1 MIKYLMYIL
10 YLSCLIS
17 CFEISKPFENDKITM
32 PVIKAI
38 NSGLYISKIIGLS
51 NKTEIELRNRIYNK
65 VLNKNILASYKYFN
79 KNSYILKSS
88 FIKYKSIN
96 KNKMIF
102 TLSSPSFNEVKKLDI
117 IIPNNKITNIE
128 IQEQVSSK
136 IAEFIEKHFNKTDKN
151 KIIKINDIS
160 GLEENKKLK
169 NIFLNKLSYLFSK
182 QSIEIVNTEKI
193 HHNNNYYY
201 FMDIEFSITEINKE
215 KIKLKVTW
223 LIYDQNK
230 KLIGDIK
237 QENVFLKSLLT
248 KIWPE
253 ISSKIIEMSLT
264 EIKILTNVQK

>member
-10 YLSCLIS
+10 YLSFLIS
-17 CFEISKPFENDKITM
+17 CFEISKPFEDDKITI

-38 NSGLYISKIIGLS
+38 NSGLYISKIVGLN

-65 VLNKNILASYKYFN
+65 VLNKNILVSYKYFN

-96 KNKMIF
+96 KNKIIF
-102 TLSSPSFNEVKKLDI
+102 TLSSPSFNEVKKLDL
-117 IIPNNKITNIE
+117 IIPNNKIANIE
-128 IQEQVSSK
+128 IQEQISNK

-151 KIIKINDIS
+151 KIIKINDIT
-160 GLEENKKLK
+160 GLEEYKKLK
-169 NIFLNKLSYLFSK
+169 NIFLKKLSYLFSK
-182 QSIEIVNTEKI
+182 QSMEIINTEEI
-193 HHNNNYYY
+193 HNNYY
-201 FMDIEFSITEINKE
+201 FMDIEFSITEINIE

-230 KLIGDIK
+230 KLIGNIK

-264 EIKILTNVQK
+264 KIKILTNVQK